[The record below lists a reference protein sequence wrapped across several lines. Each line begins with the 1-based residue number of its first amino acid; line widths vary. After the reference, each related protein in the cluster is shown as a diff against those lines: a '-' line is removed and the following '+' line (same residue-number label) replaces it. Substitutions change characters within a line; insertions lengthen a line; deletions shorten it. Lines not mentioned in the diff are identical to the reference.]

1 MSMKK
6 AVCSLLAAA
15 IITVPVSVNR
25 VSMAVSADVT
35 ICDVNTNYC
44 SSDLSLSGTT
54 AKCNSTVVGYNGK
67 TTKIV
72 INQILQKKTSS
83 GSWSNYKSANTTV
96 NASKGSLYKTY
107 SGLSKGTYRLSTSA
121 TVYAGNKRE
130 VVTRYSSTRTVK

>member
-1 MSMKK
+1 
-6 AVCSLLAAA
+6 
-15 IITVPVSVNR
+15 
-25 VSMAVSADVT
+25 MAVSADVT

-54 AKCNSTVVGYNGK
+54 VTCKSNVVGVGGK

-96 NASKGSLYKTY
+96 NAATGSLSKTY
-107 SGLSKGTYRLSTSA
+107 TGLSKGTYRLSTSA
-121 TVYAGNKRE
+121 TTYAGNQRE
-130 VVTRYSSTRTVK
+130 VVTSYSSTKTVK